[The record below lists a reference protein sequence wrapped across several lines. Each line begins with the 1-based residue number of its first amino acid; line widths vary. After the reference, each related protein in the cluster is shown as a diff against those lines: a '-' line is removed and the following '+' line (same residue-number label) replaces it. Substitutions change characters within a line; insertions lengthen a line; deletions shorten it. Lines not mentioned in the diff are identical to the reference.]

1 MANVLTAGACLSAPT
16 KKPSFFARLLR
27 AYAEINQ
34 RRADR
39 MVEEYI
45 ATHGLQ
51 RLSDDAERQISELM
65 IKSSHRP

>member
-1 MANVLTAGACLSAPT
+1 
-16 KKPSFFARLLR
+16 LLR
-27 AYAEINQ
+27 AHAEINQ

>member
-1 MANVLTAGACLSAPT
+1 MANVLTTGALLSAPT
-16 KKPSFFARLLR
+16 KNPSFFTRLLR
-27 AYAEINQ
+27 AHAEFNQ

-39 MVEEYI
+39 VVEEYI